1 MRSIFLA
8 IALVCVSGCGL
19 TLPPIEIVLDRPVV
33 VPSTPVLAPELTEEP
48 PVAVA
53 PEPEVEAPVAQPPLQ
68 NLDIVVEDANTGA
81 GIAGARCELDGDV
94 RVSDGSGFINFA
106 VRGTVMVLCL
116 AEGYQGRHPVELSA
130 GDQRIPLARIEA
142 PKPKPGEPSN
152 LGFAGCGAAENTLR
166 ISNGCLAAVAQA
178 SRNYGACEDG
188 DPVACHRYTREVALA
203 LRTTQQDAGWGL
215 LSKPVGQQ
223 SCSLTECGGHVGGYG
238 EDIVTYLPRGH
249 GVGKWT
255 GLDIVVGAGA
265 AGAHY
270 AGGDLPPAV
279 GGRADNL
286 WAPIPTPQ

>member
-33 VPSTPVLAPELTEEP
+33 VPSAPVLAPELPEEPPEEP

-152 LGFAGCGAAENTLR
+152 LGFAGCGASENTMR

-188 DPVACHRYTREVALA
+188 DPVACHPYTREVALA
-203 LRTTQQDAGWGL
+203 LALGSNPVTDLSCVEIRTIVCVRSSCRSPRTTNRSD
-215 LSKPVGQQ
+215 LSLGGSSRVGF
-223 SCSLTECGGHVGGYG
+223 
-238 EDIVTYLPRGH
+238 
-249 GVGKWT
+249 
-255 GLDIVVGAGA
+255 
-265 AGAHY
+265 
-270 AGGDLPPAV
+270 AV
-279 GGRADNL
+279 
-286 WAPIPTPQ
+286 